1 MRSQRRL
8 IIFHP
13 AFPPTNSR
21 RHRYV
26 GFRLGLVRPDDA
38 LAVAFA
44 AQLEDGEFHGY
55 ALNLSGGTV
64 SDHGAEALANALRE
78 KNPVVKLDLGDKKA
92 KRKPKRLAVGE
103 EEAAE
108 VGAGALMI
116 HVEKCLSR
124 LRKSLS
130 PATLANTQYAVALD
144 WLSKQLKDGTL
155 PPP

>member
-1 MRSQRRL
+1 MRRGHLVEREDVESKLESAVCVLLQASDFSDRSAEDITRQISRL
-8 IIFHP
+8 
-13 AFPPTNSR
+13 
-21 RHRYV
+21 
-26 GFRLGLVRPDDA
+26 
-38 LAVAFA
+38 
-44 AQLEDGEFHGY
+44 
-55 ALNLSGGTV
+55 
-64 SDHGAEALANALRE
+64 
-78 KNPVVKLDLGDKKA
+78 KLDLGDKKA

-155 PPP
+155 PPRLSQKSACIQRP